1 MIRFA
6 VSSFFI
12 LLFIFSFVSSS
23 YYWLQN
29 KKLKVEIAQVK
40 IDLEIASKF
49 FVEEF
54 NQQEDNEQQAKEDFI
69 KFLSES
75 RKWSYEYIEHAQETI
90 NRFIKDIEPEI
101 QYFDEYGIVGSAY
114 PHYYSMK
121 KISSAYKELKTL
133 IPEDYGKLE
142 Q

>member
-12 LLFIFSFVSSS
+12 VLFIFSFVSSS

-29 KKLKVEIAQVK
+29 KKLKVEIAQTK
-40 IDLEIASKF
+40 IDLEIASDF
-49 FVEEF
+49 FLEEF
-54 NQQEDNEQQAKEDFI
+54 NQQEDNEHQAKEDFI
-69 KFLSES
+69 QFLSES
-75 RKWSYEYIEHAQETI
+75 RKWSYEYIETAQKTI
-90 NRFIKDIEPEI
+90 NKFIKDIEPEI
-101 QYFDEYGIVGSAY
+101 QYFDEYGVVGSAY

-142 Q
+142 

>member
-12 LLFIFSFVSSS
+12 VLFIFSFVSSS

-29 KKLKVEIAQVK
+29 KKLKIEIAQTKV
-40 IDLEIASKF
+40 DLEIASDF
-49 FVEEF
+49 FLEEF
-54 NQQEDNEQQAKEDFI
+54 NQQEDNEHQAKEDFI
-69 KFLSES
+69 QFLSES
-75 RKWSYEYIEHAQETI
+75 RKWSYEYIENAQKTI
-90 NRFIKDIEPEI
+90 DKFIKDIEPEI
-101 QYFDEYGIVGSAY
+101 QYFDEYGIVGSSY

-142 Q
+142 

>member
-12 LLFIFSFVSSS
+12 LLFIFSFASSS

-90 NRFIKDIEPEI
+90 DRFIKDIEPEI

-142 Q
+142 